1 MSSYQQITILG
12 FLGDDPKLTVFDQGQ
27 TICNM
32 SVATTEQWKDKTT
45 GEKKSWTEWHRVVLR
60 HQLAELADSY
70 LKKGSKVLITGKMR
84 TRMWEKEGVKHYTT
98 ELQADTMRFM
108 SSGSGDGEAAKVKQQ
123 AEQETPQTK
132 STEKKDLPKSNDE
145 PVDANDKFVGPAGGD
160 DDLPF

>member
-12 FLGDDPKLTVFDQGQ
+12 YLGDDPKLIVFDQGQ
-27 TICNM
+27 TICNLL
-32 SVATTEQWKDKTT
+32 VATTEKWKDKNTQ
-45 GEKKSWTEWHRVVLR
+45 EKKSWTEWHHVVLR

-84 TRMWEKEGVKHYTT
+84 TRMWEKDGVKRYTT

-108 SSGSGDGEAAKVKQQ
+108 SSRSGNGENEKAKQQ
-123 AEQETPQTK
+123 AKQETPQTNTAK
-132 STEKKDLPKSNDE
+132 TTEKIETKPESTD
-145 PVDANDKFVGPAGGD
+145 DKFVGLAGGD